1 MSPPRTTKV
10 YKVRFGGRSAYVAS
24 EYSWRRSRHI
34 GDGYVILFLLRVQS
48 SHDTAAEAQ
57 ETRGDCTGLYAR
69 VDTRHKGN
77 GRGVVICLLLY
88 FNGMLLL
95 YFDVVSIVFRLSP
108 CHNSLVPTNTT
119 AYYNAS
125 ASMDGR
131 SSLLCFMTRRLKSG
145 EGIAF
150 VAIFFTFT
158 AHRRPS

>member
-1 MSPPRTTKV
+1 MQEDSEAYLKYMSPPRTTKV

-57 ETRGDCTGLYAR
+57 ETRGDCAGLYAR

-95 YFDVVSIVFRLSP
+95 YCDDLFP
-108 CHNSLVPTNTT
+108 SLT
-119 AYYNAS
+119 
-125 ASMDGR
+125 SMQR
-131 SSLLCFMTRRLKSG
+131 ILEQRFPLLPFSYSLFTRFH
-145 EGIAF
+145 A
-150 VAIFFTFT
+150 V
-158 AHRRPS
+158 H